1 MFLNVNPRVPCIPIT
16 LNKIE
21 INALLD
27 SGSAQ
32 SFISKGTFR
41 KLRDKCPKLPVVD
54 IARSCTLANANITQ
68 ISQSVQLSINFGDF
82 SWKHDFW
89 VFNDLAFP
97 AVLGTDF
104 MTASGLS
111 LNFDRTSLQFRFKPA
126 MSISIPNTI
135 SLMAIGPLSEE
146 CHNLPSISHLPLDQQ
161 EKLIPFLQ
169 DFSDVLTD
177 RLGLTNAGV
186 CTLQVT
192 DGRPCRSHPY
202 PLPPPKLKLLRDHI
216 DHLVKT
222 GVVIESSSDYSS
234 PCFLVPKKDGG
245 HRLVV
250 DYRKI
255 NALIRFDTFPLPT
268 VETALMHFGGA
279 KYFSI
284 LDLNS
289 AYHQIPLH
297 PDSQR
302 YSCFT
307 TPFGSYSYTRLP
319 FGLSVGG
326 QVLSRI
332 LNKIFKDVTW
342 DFLFLYLDDLL
353 IYSNSLDE
361 HIAHLSFVLAKLRGA
376 GFTVNPSKVSLC
388 AKEISY
394 LGYLISESGIRVNP
408 DRIRPILDF
417 PTPVNV
423 RQVRRF
429 LGMTGFYA
437 KFIPHMSQIT
447 EPLNALKR
455 QNCKFKW
462 GQEQQ
467 EAFDS
472 LKSQLSNPPLLHSPR
487 FDQQFVLQT
496 DASDRALGAVLQ
508 QWHGKHLVPIAYA
521 SRLLS
526 SSEINTSTYEKEG
539 LAAVWA
545 CERFAKFIEHSHFI
559 LQTDNQALSW
569 LKAQP
574 HSLGKI
580 GRWLYRLSAFSF
592 EVQHISAHDNP
603 VADALS
609 RLFELPQEP
618 SVNALLPDYP
628 LSFQS
633 IHDHQREDDVCKK
646 LINQLEIGMPVQNY
660 YMSKKLLIFRPRN
673 TKRNRIVVPQGL
685 HSMLLKYF
693 HASILGG
700 HLGVHKT
707 RRKISAHFYWPNMNS
722 AITKFVKSCNDCQ
735 LAKPAARNKIGFSAG
750 QPPTAPWQCIH
761 VDFVGPLIRTSNGNI
776 GIFSLI
782 DTFSKFVLLFPVKN
796 ITSQVTISILTSQVF
811 NVFGPPRTIV
821 SDNHSVFMSKNFKD
835 MCFEWGVRHCRTSP
849 YRPQGSHVERFHR
862 NLRSSLIIFSHSN
875 QQSWDFFV
883 PYVQTAYNS
892 SWHSSTKCTPS
903 SLFLGRELHHPLLL
917 AWNIDL
923 DDDAFLDPPSMEKRC
938 VEALNNL
945 KEATLR
951 SAHTYNKLRVQT
963 PFKVDDLVLLLAHP
977 VSSAPNKFSAKLAQ
991 RWLGPYSVHSFL
1003 TPVTVLLRLPS
1014 GTEPL
1019 RQAHVSH
1026 LKLYHTM

>member
-1 MFLNVNPRVPCIPIT
+1 MTLIIDPVVPCI
-16 LNKIE
+16 LVKLHKLE

-27 SGSAQ
+27 PGSAQ
-32 SFISKGTFR
+32 SFIIGETFN
-41 KLRDKCPKLPVVD
+41 KLCQSFPNLPVTKV
-54 IARSCTLANANITQ
+54 ARSCTMANANSTQ
-68 ISQSVQLSINFGDF
+68 ISESVKLKVTFLNF
-82 SWKHDFW
+82 SWKQEFW
-89 VFNDLAFP
+89 VFQDLAFQ

-104 MTASGLS
+104 MTATGLS
-111 LNFDRTSLQFRFKPA
+111 LNFDRTSLRFQFKPDLCVPVP
-126 MSISIPNTI
+126 STV
-135 SLMAIGPLSEE
+135 SLMSMGPLTEE
-146 CHNLPSISHLPLDQQ
+146 CSQLPSVAHLPEYQQ
-161 EKLIPFLQ
+161 ERLFPLLQ

-177 RLGLTNAGV
+177 KLGLTTVGMCHLELIDA
-186 CTLQVT
+186 
-192 DGRPCRSHPY
+192 RPCRSHPY
-202 PLPPPKLKLLRDHI
+202 PLPPPKLKLLREHI
-216 DHLVKT
+216 EKLVKS
-222 GVVIESSSDYSS
+222 GVVVESSSDYSS

-250 DYRKI
+250 DYRKV

-297 PDSQR
+297 TDSQR

-326 QVLSRI
+326 QTLSRI
-332 LNKIFKDVTW
+332 LNKIFQEVTW

-353 IYSNSLDE
+353 IYSNSFDE
-361 HIAHLSFVLAKLRGA
+361 HMTHLSFVLAKLREA
-376 GFTVNPSKVSLC
+376 GFTVNPSKVSIC

-394 LGYLISESGIRVNP
+394 LGYLISEAGIRVNP

-417 PTPVNV
+417 PIPVNV

-429 LGMTGFYA
+429 LGMCGFYA
-437 KFIPHMSQIT
+437 KFVPHMSQIT

-455 QNCKFKW
+455 KHCKFKW
-462 GQEQQ
+462 GKEQQ
-467 EAFDS
+467 TAFDS
-472 LKSQLSNPPLLHSPR
+472 LKVLLSNPPLLHSPR
-487 FDQQFVLQT
+487 FDQQFILQT

-508 QWHGKHLVPIAYA
+508 QWRGKDLVPVAYA

-526 SSEINTSTYEKEG
+526 NSEINISTYEKEG
-539 LAAVWA
+539 LAAIWA
-545 CERFAKFIEHSHFI
+545 CERFAKFIEHTHFI

-609 RLFELPQEP
+609 RLFEVPLEP
-618 SVNALLPDYP
+618 AINSLLPDYP

-633 IHDHQREDDVCKK
+633 IQEHQREDEFCTK
-646 LINQLEIGMPVQNY
+646 LINQLEIGMTVKNY
-660 YMSKKLLIFRPRN
+660 CMSRQLLAFKPKN
-673 TKRNRIVVPQGL
+673 VKRCRVVVPKGL
-685 HSMLLKYF
+685 HSMILKYF
-693 HASILGG
+693 HASPIGS
-700 HLGVHKT
+700 HLGVRKTIHKVST
-707 RRKISAHFYWPNMNS
+707 HFYWPNMNNI
-722 AITKFVKSCNDCQ
+722 ITNFVKTCTDCQ
-735 LAKPAARNKIGFSAG
+735 YAKPAARNKIGFSAA
-750 QPPTAPWQCIH
+750 QSPTAPWHCIH
-761 VDFVGPLIRTSNGNI
+761 VDFVGPLVRSSNGKM
-776 GIFSLI
+776 GIFSII
-782 DTFSKFVLLFPVKN
+782 DTFSKFVLLFPVRN
-796 ITSQVTISILTSQVF
+796 ITSQVTTTILTSQVF

-821 SDNHSVFMSKNFKD
+821 SDNHSVFVSKTFKD
-835 MCFEWGVRHCRTSP
+835 MCFDWGVNHCRTSP

-862 NLRSSLIIFSHSN
+862 NLRSALIIFSHAN
-875 QQSWDFFV
+875 QQSWDFYI
-883 PYVQTAYNS
+883 PYIQTAYNS
-892 SWHSSTKCTPS
+892 AWHSSTKCTPS
-903 SLFLGRELHHPLLL
+903 SLFLGRELSHPLLL
-917 AWNIDL
+917 AWNIHL
-923 DDDAFLDPPSMEKRC
+923 DDDLLDPISTEKRC
-938 VEALNNL
+938 LDALNNL
-945 KEATLR
+945 KEATRR
-951 SAHTYNKLRVQT
+951 SAKTYNKTRIPT
-963 PFKVDDLVLLLAHP
+963 PFKVDDQVLLLAHP
-977 VSSAPNKFSAKLAQ
+977 ISSAATKFSAKLAQ

-1014 GTEPL
+1014 GTAPL

-1026 LKLYHTM
+1026 LKAYHTL